1 MLDFAVAGMSISI
14 SSCQLCDKAL
24 FDLAV
29 SEHAVK
35 RKVNSEVGEHG

>member
-1 MLDFAVAGMSISI
+1 MLDFAVAGMSMFHFVVP
-14 SSCQLCDKAL
+14 LCGKAL

-35 RKVNSEVGEHG
+35 RKVNSEVW